1 MSGRLWPEHI
11 HASILLARS
20 ISLSY
25 ARSQRTVQ
33 GRLPLAL
40 EVTGGAHE
48 GDALVH
54 DDLANP
60 QVVVKPLLHIL
71 RLADSLGFDTRST
84 SPGKWRVNVSH
95 GMLCTSTVDV
105 ARNKAK
111 KGEGVVWTMLGL
123 SGQGGREGMEGI
135 REAGG
140 ALDASQEGRNWIAR
154 SENNE
159 GPVTGGKG
167 MRTEDG
173 VEGVVG
179 QSSELM

>member
-1 MSGRLWPEHI
+1 
-11 HASILLARS
+11 
-20 ISLSY
+20 
-25 ARSQRTVQ
+25 
-33 GRLPLAL
+33 
-40 EVTGGAHE
+40 
-48 GDALVH
+48 
-54 DDLANP
+54 
-60 QVVVKPLLHIL
+60 
-71 RLADSLGFDTRST
+71 
-84 SPGKWRVNVSH
+84 
-95 GMLCTSTVDV
+95 
-105 ARNKAK
+105 
-111 KGEGVVWTMLGL
+111 MLGL

-159 GPVTGGKG
+159 RPVTGGKG